1 MAKKHITIDD
11 LAVMVKRGFDDADK
25 RFDEM
30 SRNFD
35 SVKKDIA
42 SLKADVIDIRE
53 RLENLEKITLK
64 HYNFE
69 IQELKRRVRHL
80 EDLFAIK

>member
-69 IQELKRRVRHL
+69 IQELKRRFRHL

>member
-1 MAKKHITIDD
+1 MTKKHITIDD
-11 LAVMVKRGFDDADK
+11 LAVMVKKGFD
-25 RFDEM
+25 EIGG
-30 SRNFD
+30 NFN
-35 SVKKDIA
+35 
-42 SLKADVIDIRE
+42 SLKREFNDLKSEVIKIRADILDIKE

-69 IQELKRRVRHL
+69 IQDLKRRVKHL